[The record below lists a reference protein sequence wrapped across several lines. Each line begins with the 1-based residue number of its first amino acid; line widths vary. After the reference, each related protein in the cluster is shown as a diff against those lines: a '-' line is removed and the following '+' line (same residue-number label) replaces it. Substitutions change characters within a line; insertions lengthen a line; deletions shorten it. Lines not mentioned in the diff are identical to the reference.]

1 MSDDITQ
8 LIARARQTDD
18 AAAVA
23 IWDIYFDKLTLYAR
37 RKLLAMPRRAADEE
51 DVVLSAMNSF
61 FEGAKKGKFQPR
73 DRDELWKL
81 LATITVRKATA
92 QLRKHYAQKRGGGE
106 VRGESVFM
114 KPGDDSDKFGIDQI
128 LDDKQLP
135 AMSLKLAGTCAELLE
150 QLGDDSMRQI
160 AMMRLEGFSNE
171 EIANKL
177 DVSLATVKRK
187 LKRVRETWAA
197 ESKFDVNE

>member
-1 MSDDITQ
+1 MPDDITQ

-18 AAAVA
+18 AAAAA
-23 IWDIYFDKLTLYAR
+23 IWDAYFDNLTIYAR
-37 RKLLAMPRRAADEE
+37 RKLAAMPRRSVDEE

-61 FEGAKKGKFQPR
+61 FDGAKKGKFQPR

-92 QLRKHYAQKRGGGE
+92 QLRKHYAKKRGGGD

-114 KPGDDSDKFGIDQI
+114 RPGDASENFGIDQV

-135 AMSLKLAGTCAELLE
+135 EMSLKLAGTCEEMLE
-150 QLGDDSMRQI
+150 QLGDDSLRRI
-160 AMMRLEGFSNE
+160 ALMRLEGFSND
-171 EIANKL
+171 EIATELN
-177 DVSLATVKRK
+177 VSLATVKRK
-187 LKRVRETWAA
+187 LKRIREAWTS
-197 ESKFDVNE
+197 EPMG